1 MHKNAAYRFFIGIRL
16 GYRAVPLGFRLLDL
30 IFLPDLHPVYRV
42 VESNQRLV
50 KIKMTHKLEY
60 VSATEKVL
68 QRVGGLAE
76 NGIV

>member
-1 MHKNAAYRFFIGIRL
+1 
-16 GYRAVPLGFRLLDL
+16 
-30 IFLPDLHPVYRV
+30 